1 MSYETP
7 DFWLPYLESLLG
19 RPELVRIAPPVQTG
33 HLHQVE
39 VDGAHQLRGRG
50 VCHLQAG
57 EQHVV
62 ANAVGS
68 EEYGMEILD
77 ISWDYGSN
85 RVVQL
90 GNKVFQR
97 L

>member
-1 MSYETP
+1 M
-7 DFWLPYLESLLG
+7 
-19 RPELVRIAPPVQTG
+19 R
-33 HLHQVE
+33 
-39 VDGAHQLRGRG
+39 
-50 VCHLQAG
+50 LQAG